1 MKISII
7 ATSHRKNSESK
18 RVSKILNN
26 FILEV
31 NSSVKCFNLDMFEFN
46 IPLWTSEKK
55 DNLNFW
61 DRKFK
66 KISSE

>member
-18 RVSKILNN
+18 RVSKIFNK

-31 NSSVKCFNLDMFEFN
+31 NSSIKCFNLDMFELS
-46 IPLWTSEKK
+46 IPLWTSER
-55 DNLNFW
+55 DERNIFW
-61 DRKFK
+61 NTDFTRT
-66 KISSE
+66 

>member
-7 ATSHRKNSESK
+7 STSHRKNSQSK
-18 RVSKILNN
+18 RVSKIFKN
-26 FILEV
+26 FILEI
-31 NSSVKCFNLDMFEFN
+31 NSSIKCFNLDMFELN

-61 DRKFK
+61 EGKF
-66 KISSE
+66 